1 MKSQLSTARSSGESG
16 ESAATLSSAPARNSQ
31 ESERNSV
38 SSSQLDQKNSWFSK
52 KVTRDLE
59 EQHVEVVKTKVRNST
74 NFLTTLIFE
83 LQCLLF

>member
-16 ESAATLSSAPARNSQ
+16 ESAALSSAPARNSQ

-74 NFLTTLIFE
+74 IF
-83 LQCLLF
+83 FKGP

>member
-1 MKSQLSTARSSGESG
+1 MNQASLLRC
-16 ESAATLSSAPARNSQ
+16 SAPARNSQ
-31 ESERNSV
+31 ESEKNSV

-74 NFLTTLIFE
+74 NFLTTSTFE